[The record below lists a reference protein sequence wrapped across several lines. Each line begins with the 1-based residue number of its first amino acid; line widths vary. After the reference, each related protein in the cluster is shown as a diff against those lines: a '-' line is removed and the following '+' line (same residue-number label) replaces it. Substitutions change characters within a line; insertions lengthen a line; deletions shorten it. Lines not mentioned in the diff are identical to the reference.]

1 MHSRGERGRKGR
13 EHKFQNKAH
22 RTFDPSNTPSALKII
37 NYSIHVTVS
46 YGFGLAFSFPLDIL
60 AQMLADVEGHGLHNF
75 GMEHV
80 INYLGHADTTSE
92 QTSDTGGWLLPGQQL
107 DAEQFL

>member
-1 MHSRGERGRKGR
+1 MSR
-13 EHKFQNKAH
+13 N
-22 RTFDPSNTPSALKII
+22 DS
-37 NYSIHVTVS
+37 VTNNSLFVAVS